1 MKAAPRSR
9 RQAGLHYMIGCPR
22 FKNGSSLQ
30 TARRTRKLAKRLS
43 SKEGRQL
50 DKAATKE
57 SL

>member
-1 MKAAPRSR
+1 
-9 RQAGLHYMIGCPR
+9 MIGCPR